1 MGASVLA
8 NSKNLKIAPPENLQ
22 EIIYTE
28 ANAYFDGIIKAIN
41 HAEESVDLEVYIF
54 DNDDLSKRIVKAL
67 IQATERNVKVRV
79 LVDGVGACIDFYHIA
94 SQLLAAGAE
103 VKIFH
108 PLPWHIEQWRLS
120 LTHSKGLEK
129 FLHLLTSI
137 NKRDHRKLIL
147 IDHRSVWLGSFNIS
161 HKHLPKKNNGEH
173 WRDTAI
179 EIKGINLDALHIAFD
194 SCWYKWSKK
203 QTVLYLPQTPFM
215 FNFTR
220 PLRIEQRNRLLTRI
234 QEANEKIWIT
244 NAYFIPD
251 KHLLEAL
258 AHASYRGIDV
268 RILLPR
274 TSDIFF
280 IPWASAYFYARLLKS
295 GTRIFEFQN
304 RVLHA
309 KTLIIDGWAVIGSSN
324 LNRRSLHHDLEL
336 DYSLQ
341 LIESKEEL
349 SRNFKKDLKES
360 EELDA
365 KTFEQTRIW
374 QRILGGI
381 LVFLLA
387 RWV

>member
-1 MGASVLA
+1 VPA
-8 NSKNLKIAPPENLQ
+8 NSKSLKIEPSDLQ
-22 EIIYTE
+22 EIIYTD
-28 ANAYFDGIIKAIN
+28 ANSYFDGVIESIN
-41 HAEESVDLEVYIF
+41 QARHSVDLEVYIF
-54 DNDDLSKRIVKAL
+54 DNDVLSKKIVDAL
-67 IQATERNVKVRV
+67 TQAAKRNVKVRV
-79 LVDGVGACIDFYHIA
+79 LTDGVGACIDFYHIA
-94 SQLLAAGAE
+94 KKLIAAGAE

-120 LTHSKGLEK
+120 LTHSKGLQK

-137 NKRDHRKLIL
+137 NKRNHRKLIL
-147 IDHRSVWLGSFNIS
+147 IDHRSAWLGSFNIS
-161 HKHLPKKNNGEH
+161 QKHLPKENKGEH

-179 EIKGINLDALHIAFD
+179 EVKDIDLEDLQIAFD
-194 SCWYKWSKK
+194 SCWHKWPKK
-203 QTVLYLPQTPFM
+203 QTALYLPQSPFM

-220 PLRIEQRNRLLTRI
+220 ALRIKQRKRLLERI
-234 QEANEKIWIT
+234 QKADKKIWIT
-244 NAYFIPD
+244 NAYFVPD

-258 AHASYRGIDV
+258 SFASYRGIDV

-280 IPWASAYFYARLLKS
+280 IPWASAYFYNRLLKS
-295 GTRIFEFQN
+295 GARIFEFQG

-309 KTLIIDGWAVIGSSN
+309 KTLIIDDWAVIGSSN

-341 LIESKEEL
+341 LPESKQKL
-349 SRNFKKDLKES
+349 SRSFEVDLKES

-365 KTFEQTRIW
+365 KNFEQTRIW